1 MLKSSFTKPLIKI
14 GTPVFASLVIGQ
26 VQRLTDQAFLGA
38 VSAEY
43 LSAVSNASFS
53 IWTSISF
60 LYDLGTGTAILLSQK
75 IGEKNYSQGES
86 ILGSSLLYTSLISA
100 LVFLGWFL
108 GDYLIYTL
116 MGLDGNVLLLTLK
129 YSRIYMYSILLTG
142 FFTTSQ
148 AIFNG
153 NGQNKAMFVS
163 AIIRSGVNIFLDWVL
178 IFGKFGFPRMGI
190 ECAALATLIADIA
203 GLCYFLPA
211 AFSKKLLCRLSSAS
225 IKQAQFAKFKSVV
238 AIGIPAGL
246 EDLLWNVGNILL
258 IRLCNSIS
266 PLAAGIY
273 SLVFSVS
280 MIPAL
285 AFMALGSASTTLSG
299 IKTGEKNTGHIRTII
314 RTSLLMSSIVAAVFM
329 VLFCTVPD
337 FFSRIFTSDLSV
349 IDQSRNIFIISA
361 FILLPKAGNMIFG
374 GGIRGMGKTRW
385 MLYTQICGT
394 VFVVIAGYLMVVVF
408 KTGLAGVFTAMLLD
422 ELIRVIMNRVYFR
435 KKTEP
440 EEVEAA

>member
-1 MLKSSFTKPLIKI
+1 MIQNSFTKPLIKI

-60 LYDLGTGTAILLSQK
+60 LYALGTGTAILVSQK
-75 IGEKNYSQGES
+75 IGEKNYHQAES
-86 ILGSSLLYTSLISA
+86 ILGSSLLFTSLISA
-100 LVFLGWFL
+100 VVFFVWFS
-108 GDYLIYTL
+108 GDLFIYRL
-116 MGLDGNVLLLTLK
+116 MGLDGYVLELTIK

-163 AIIRSGVNIFLDWVL
+163 AIIRSAVNIILDWVL
-178 IFGKFGFPRMGI
+178 IFGKLGFPQMGI
-190 ECAALATLIADIA
+190 EGASLATLIADIA
-203 GLCYFLPA
+203 GLGYFLPA
-211 AFSKKLLCRLSSAS
+211 AFSAKLTCRLSLSS
-225 IKQAQFAKFKSVV
+225 IKQAQFSKFKSVV

-246 EDLLWNVGNILL
+246 EDLLWNFGNLLL
-258 IRLCNSIS
+258 IRLCNGIS

-299 IKTGEKNTGHIRTII
+299 IKTGEKNTHQIRDII
-314 RTSLLMSSIVAAVFM
+314 RTSLLMCSIVAVVFM

-337 FFSRIFTSDLSV
+337 FFSRIFTSDFTV

-385 MLYTQICGT
+385 MLYTQIFGT
-394 VFVVIAGYLMVVVF
+394 VFVVAAGYLLVLVF
-408 KTGLAGVFTAMLLD
+408 KTGLLGVFGAMLLD
-422 ELIRVIMNRVYFR
+422 ELIRAIMNRIYFR
-435 KKTEP
+435 KNTQP
-440 EEVEAA
+440 LQAEAA